1 MGESFF
7 LFGTCV
13 TQDPLRL
20 LPFEAKVIMFLQP
33 IAEHAVMWLTCFS
46 CPPDPEAE
54 IKTKIQKN
62 LKSKKKKGQSES
74 YMLQARK

>member
-1 MGESFF
+1 
-7 LFGTCV
+7 
-13 TQDPLRL
+13 
-20 LPFEAKVIMFLQP
+20 MFLQP

-74 YMLQARK
+74 YMLQAHK